1 MISADYAEQFVVTL
15 PEETKLSEILSSYQ
29 RWQDSVKKIF
39 HFGSLKSGVTLQ
51 TLQSLLQECD
61 RIPIE
66 LELESKQIRSIV
78 HEASE
83 WIQSFSGVL
92 ESLHIPITS
101 IDVAHSALDSENI
114 EVNDETENQKNAE
127 SSATDNMIGYSELKI
142 LIDAAHHVTVHF
154 PELM

>member
-1 MISADYAEQFVVTL
+1 MISSDYAEQFVVTL
-15 PEETKLSEILSSYQ
+15 PEETKLSEILISYQ

-61 RIPIE
+61 GIPVE
-66 LELESKQIRSIV
+66 LELESKHIRAIV
-78 HEASE
+78 SEASE
-83 WIQSFSGVL
+83 WIQSFAGVL

-101 IDVAHSALDSENI
+101 IDVARSVLDSEHVK
-114 EVNDETENQKNAE
+114 VNDVTENQENAE
-127 SSATDNMIGYSELKI
+127 SVATDNRIGYSELKI